1 MAEIPAAMEKTST
14 SVAPTEDASLL
25 EQLCTSTEDTL
36 LKDDRR
42 NTKDRFAI
50 SNVFQVILLGE
61 GGKLLHCESFMA
73 AGKDVSTT
81 EIALSHLSQMTCR
94 RAVLSSVQS
103 SAGRFA
109 VEAEVAWTRPA
120 IGELYETGF
129 RLVRKLDAHQLR
141 SN

>member
-1 MAEIPAAMEKTST
+1 MADIPAAIEKAST
-14 SVAPTEDASLL
+14 SVAPTEQVALL
-25 EQLCTSTEDTL
+25 EQLCTSTGDAL

-50 SNVFQVILLGE
+50 SNVFQVTPLGE
-61 GGKLLHCESFMA
+61 GGNLLHGESFLA
-73 AGKDVSTT
+73 SGKDLSTT

-109 VEAEVAWTRPA
+109 VEAEVVWTRPA
-120 IGELYETGF
+120 DGELYETGF
-129 RLVRKLDAHQLR
+129 RLVRKRYAHQLH